1 MTGNSTPDKIA
12 VVTGASSGIGAAPVS
27 VRTTGR

>member
-1 MTGNSTPDKIA
+1 MTSESTPTKIA
-12 VVTGASSGIGAAPVS
+12 GAMLLGQFDPVS